1 MPNQL
6 SFNRGTEDALLYSNA
21 NSIFTREGY
30 ARTSNFQVELVDVQH
45 SGATS
50 MAFGK
55 TVTWKIPR
63 VADLLGPVDL
73 IVDLP
78 ECTQV
83 GDPYIT
89 SAWVESLGHAMIERA
104 ELRLS
109 GRVIETLTGEQLNIQ
124 IRQGR
129 QTQSLEKK
137 YKQQ

>member
-55 TVTWKIPR
+55 TVT
-63 VADLLGPVDL
+63 
-73 IVDLP
+73 
-78 ECTQV
+78 
-83 GDPYIT
+83 
-89 SAWVESLGHAMIERA
+89 
-104 ELRLS
+104 
-109 GRVIETLTGEQLNIQ
+109 
-124 IRQGR
+124 
-129 QTQSLEKK
+129 
-137 YKQQ
+137 